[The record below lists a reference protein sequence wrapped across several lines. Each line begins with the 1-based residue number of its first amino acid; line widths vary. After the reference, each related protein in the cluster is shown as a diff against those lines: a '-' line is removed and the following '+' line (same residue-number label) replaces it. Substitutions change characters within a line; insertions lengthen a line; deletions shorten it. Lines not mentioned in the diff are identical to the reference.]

1 MRGEVHLRAL
11 LFRFVHPTPPH
22 RKQLTLVLSLPVRH
36 QVYKKRESSRAGYT
50 DATSNQ
56 IVPS

>member
-1 MRGEVHLRAL
+1 MRGEVHLRAF

-36 QVYKKRESSRAGYT
+36 QVYK
-50 DATSNQ
+50 
-56 IVPS
+56 